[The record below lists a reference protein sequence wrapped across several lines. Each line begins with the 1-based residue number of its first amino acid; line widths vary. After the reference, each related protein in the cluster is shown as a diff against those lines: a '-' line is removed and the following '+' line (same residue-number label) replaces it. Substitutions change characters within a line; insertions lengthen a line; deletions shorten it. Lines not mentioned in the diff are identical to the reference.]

1 MIDSLHGTLIH
12 TEPGVA
18 VVECVGVGFKCM
30 ISQNTQRTLP
40 PNGEKVKI
48 FTLLNVRED
57 ALDLFGFASRN
68 ECGCF
73 KMLTSVTGVGPK
85 AALSILSELS
95 PEQVA
100 MAAASGDSKALT
112 RASGVG
118 PKLAQ
123 RIVLEL
129 KEKVKQLGAPA
140 GSPRGAAGAVA
151 SAAGHAEQAISA
163 LGVLGY
169 SPSKAA
175 PVVARFDSSLPVEEL
190 IRLSLREFAQ
200 NM

>member
-18 VVECVGVGFKCM
+18 VVECGGIGFKCM

-129 KEKVKQLGAPA
+129 KDKVKKLGAPA
-140 GSPRGAAGAVA
+140 GSPLGAAAAVA
-151 SAAGHAEQAISA
+151 SAAGHA
-163 LGVLGY
+163 
-169 SPSKAA
+169 
-175 PVVARFDSSLPVEEL
+175 
-190 IRLSLREFAQ
+190 
-200 NM
+200 